1 MQRILLIVLLLY
13 LSSLTSCST
22 VVENRG
28 YIFNPEIQEKIS
40 QGMDKSEIISLLGT
54 PSTISESTGLKYY
67 YISNKFLKYAFLNPQ
82 EIERTIQVIS
92 FDEND
97 NVLDIE
103 EYTLK
108 DGRIINY
115 NTNKTIPKGTE
126 VTIIQDL
133 FDNTGR
139 YTSKEAIAGSIF

>member
-1 MQRILLIVLLLY
+1 MQRILLFILLLNM
-13 LSSLTSCST
+13 TSCST

-40 QGMDKSEIISLLGT
+40 QGMDKTEIISLLGT
-54 PSTISESTGLKYY
+54 PSTVSESTGLKYY
-67 YISNKFLKYAFLNPQ
+67 YISNKFFKYAFLNPQ

-97 NVLDIE
+97 NVRNIE
-103 EYTLK
+103 EYTMK
-108 DGRIINY
+108 DGRVINY
-115 NTNKTIPKGTE
+115 NKDKTLPNGTE

-139 YTSKEAIAGSIF
+139 YTNPEAIAGSIF

>member
-1 MQRILLIVLLLY
+1 M
-13 LSSLTSCST
+13 TSCST

-40 QGMDKSEIISLLGT
+40 QGMDKTEIISLLGT
-54 PSTISESTGLKYY
+54 PSTVSESTGLKYY
-67 YISNKFLKYAFLNPQ
+67 YISNKFFKYAFLNPQ

-97 NVLDIE
+97 NVRNIE
-103 EYTLK
+103 EYTMK
-108 DGRIINY
+108 DGRVINY
-115 NTNKTIPKGTE
+115 NKDKTLPNGTE

-139 YTSKEAIAGSIF
+139 YTNAEAIAGSIF

>member
-1 MQRILLIVLLLY
+1 MYRILLIIIILNI
-13 LSSLTSCST
+13 TSCST

-82 EIERTIQVIS
+82 EIERTVQVIS
-92 FDEND
+92 FDENE
-97 NVLDIE
+97 NVKDIE

-108 DGRIINY
+108 DGRIIVY
-115 NTNKTIPKGTE
+115 NNDKTIPKGTE
-126 VTIIQDL
+126 ATIIQDL

>member
-1 MQRILLIVLLLY
+1 MYRILLIIIILNI
-13 LSSLTSCST
+13 TSCST

-40 QGMDKSEIISLLGT
+40 QGMDKTEIISLLGT
-54 PSTISESTGLKYY
+54 PSTVSESTGLKYY
-67 YISNKFLKYAFLNPQ
+67 YISNKFFKYAFLNPQ

-97 NVLDIE
+97 NVRNIE
-103 EYTLK
+103 EYTMK
-108 DGRIINY
+108 DGRVINY
-115 NTNKTIPKGTE
+115 NKDKTLPNGTE

-139 YTSKEAIAGSIF
+139 YTNAEAIAGSIF

>member
-1 MQRILLIVLLLY
+1 M
-13 LSSLTSCST
+13 TSCST

-54 PSTISESTGLKYY
+54 PSTVSESTGLKYY
-67 YISNKFLKYAFLNPQ
+67 YISNKFFKYAFLNPQ

-97 NVLDIE
+97 NVRNIE
-103 EYTLK
+103 EYTMK
-108 DGRIINY
+108 DGRVINY
-115 NTNKTIPKGTE
+115 NKDKTLPNGTE

-139 YTSKEAIAGSIF
+139 YTNAEAIAGSIF

>member
-1 MQRILLIVLLLY
+1 MYRILLIIIILNI
-13 LSSLTSCST
+13 TSCST

-28 YIFNPEIQEKIS
+28 YIFNPETQEKIS

-92 FDEND
+92 FDENE
-97 NVLDIE
+97 NVKDIE

-108 DGRIINY
+108 DGRIIVY
-115 NTNKTIPKGTE
+115 NNDKTIPKGTE
-126 VTIIQDL
+126 ATIIQDL

>member
-28 YIFNPEIQEKIS
+28 YIFNPETQEKIS
-40 QGMDKSEIISLLGT
+40 RGMDRSEILSLMGT
-54 PSTISESTGLKYY
+54 PSTISETTGLKYY

-82 EIERTIQVIS
+82 EIERTVQVIS
-92 FDEND
+92 FDKNEN
-97 NVLDIE
+97 VTDIE
-103 EYTLK
+103 EYSLK
-108 DGRIINY
+108 DGKIIKY
-115 NTNKTIPKGTE
+115 NSESTIPKGTE

-139 YTSKEAIAGSIF
+139 YTSSEAIAGSIF

>member
-1 MQRILLIVLLLY
+1 MHRILLIIMILNI
-13 LSSLTSCST
+13 TSCST
-22 VVENRG
+22 VVENKG
-28 YIFNPEIQEKIS
+28 YIFNSELQEKIS
-40 QGMDKSEIISLLGT
+40 KGMDKSEIISLLGT
-54 PSTISESTGLKYY
+54 PSTISESTGLKFY

-92 FDEND
+92 FDENE
-97 NVLDIE
+97 NVKDIE

-108 DGRIINY
+108 DGRIIVY
-115 NTNKTIPKGTE
+115 NNDKTIPKGTE
-126 VTIIQDL
+126 ATIIQDL

>member
-1 MQRILLIVLLLY
+1 MQRILLFILLLNM
-13 LSSLTSCST
+13 TSCST

-54 PSTISESTGLKYY
+54 PSTVSESTGLKYY
-67 YISNKFLKYAFLNPQ
+67 YISNKFFKYAFLNPQ

-97 NVLDIE
+97 NVRNIE
-103 EYTLK
+103 EYTMK
-108 DGRIINY
+108 DGRVINY
-115 NTNKTIPKGTE
+115 NKDKTLPNGTE

-139 YTSKEAIAGSIF
+139 YTNAEAIAGSIF

>member
-1 MQRILLIVLLLY
+1 MYRILLIIIILNI
-13 LSSLTSCST
+13 TSCST

-92 FDEND
+92 FDENE
-97 NVLDIE
+97 NVKDIE

-108 DGRIINY
+108 DGRIIVY
-115 NTNKTIPKGTE
+115 NSDKTIPKGTE
-126 VTIIQDL
+126 ATIIQDL

>member
-1 MQRILLIVLLLY
+1 MYRILLIIIILNI
-13 LSSLTSCST
+13 TSCST

-92 FDEND
+92 FDENE
-97 NVLDIE
+97 NVKDIE

-108 DGRIINY
+108 DGRIIVY
-115 NTNKTIPKGTE
+115 NNDKTIPKGTE
-126 VTIIQDL
+126 ATIIQDL

>member
-1 MQRILLIVLLLY
+1 MQRILLFILLLNM
-13 LSSLTSCST
+13 TSCST

-40 QGMDKSEIISLLGT
+40 QGMDKTEIISLLGT
-54 PSTISESTGLKYY
+54 PSTVSESTGLKYY
-67 YISNKFLKYAFLNPQ
+67 YISNKFFKYAFLNPQ

-97 NVLDIE
+97 NVRNIE
-103 EYTLK
+103 EYTMK
-108 DGRIINY
+108 DGRVINY
-115 NTNKTIPKGTE
+115 NKDKTLPNGTE

-139 YTSKEAIAGSIF
+139 YTNAEAIAGSIF

>member
-1 MQRILLIVLLLY
+1 MHRILLIIIILNI
-13 LSSLTSCST
+13 TSCST
-22 VVENRG
+22 VVENKG
-28 YIFNPEIQEKIS
+28 YIFNPELQEKIS

-92 FDEND
+92 FDENE
-97 NVLDIE
+97 NVKDIE

-108 DGRIINY
+108 DGRIIVY
-115 NTNKTIPKGTE
+115 NNDKTIPKGTE
-126 VTIIQDL
+126 ATIIQDL
-133 FDNTGR
+133 FKNTGR

>member
-1 MQRILLIVLLLY
+1 MYRILLIIIILNI
-13 LSSLTSCST
+13 TSCST

-40 QGMDKSEIISLLGT
+40 QGMDKTEIISLLGT
-54 PSTISESTGLKYY
+54 PSTVSESTGLKYY
-67 YISNKFLKYAFLNPQ
+67 YISNKFFKYAFLNPQ

-92 FDEND
+92 FDENE
-97 NVLDIE
+97 NVKDIE

-108 DGRIINY
+108 DGRIIVY
-115 NTNKTIPKGTE
+115 NNDKTIPKGTE
-126 VTIIQDL
+126 ATIIQDL

>member
-1 MQRILLIVLLLY
+1 MQRILLFILLLNM
-13 LSSLTSCST
+13 TSCST

-92 FDEND
+92 FDENE
-97 NVLDIE
+97 NVKDIE

-108 DGRIINY
+108 DGRIIVY
-115 NTNKTIPKGTE
+115 NNDKTIPKGTE
-126 VTIIQDL
+126 ATIIQDL

>member
-1 MQRILLIVLLLY
+1 MQRILLFILLLNM
-13 LSSLTSCST
+13 TSCST

-97 NVLDIE
+97 NVRNIE
-103 EYTLK
+103 EYTMK
-108 DGRIINY
+108 DGRVINY
-115 NTNKTIPKGTE
+115 NKDKTLPNGTE

-139 YTSKEAIAGSIF
+139 YTNAEAIAGSIF

>member
-1 MQRILLIVLLLY
+1 MYRILLIIIILNI
-13 LSSLTSCST
+13 TSCST

-40 QGMDKSEIISLLGT
+40 QGMDKSEIISMLGT
-54 PSTISESTGLKYY
+54 PSTVSESTGLKYY
-67 YISNKFLKYAFLNPQ
+67 YISNKFFKYAFLNPQ

-92 FDEND
+92 FDENE
-97 NVLDIE
+97 NVKDIE

-108 DGRIINY
+108 DGRIIVY
-115 NTNKTIPKGTE
+115 NNENTIPKGTE
-126 VTIIQDL
+126 ATIIQDL

>member
-1 MQRILLIVLLLY
+1 MQRILLFILLLNM
-13 LSSLTSCST
+13 TSCST

-40 QGMDKSEIISLLGT
+40 QGMDKTEIISLLGT
-54 PSTISESTGLKYY
+54 PSTVSESTGLKYY
-67 YISNKFLKYAFLNPQ
+67 YISNKFFKYAFLNPQ

-92 FDEND
+92 FDENE
-97 NVLDIE
+97 NVKDIE

-108 DGRIINY
+108 DGRIIVY
-115 NTNKTIPKGTE
+115 NSDKTIPKGTE
-126 VTIIQDL
+126 ATIIQDL

>member
-1 MQRILLIVLLLY
+1 MYRILLIIIILNI
-13 LSSLTSCST
+13 TSCST

-54 PSTISESTGLKYY
+54 PSTVSESTGLKYY
-67 YISNKFLKYAFLNPQ
+67 YISNKFFKYAFLNPQ

-92 FDEND
+92 FDENE
-97 NVLDIE
+97 NVKDIE

-108 DGRIINY
+108 DGRIIVY
-115 NTNKTIPKGTE
+115 NNDKTIPKGTE
-126 VTIIQDL
+126 ATIIQDL

>member
-1 MQRILLIVLLLY
+1 MHRILLIIIILNI
-13 LSSLTSCST
+13 TSCST
-22 VVENRG
+22 VVENKG
-28 YIFNPEIQEKIS
+28 YIFNPELQEKIS

-92 FDEND
+92 FDENE
-97 NVLDIE
+97 NVKDIE

-108 DGRIINY
+108 DGRIIVY
-115 NTNKTIPKGTE
+115 NNDKTIPKGTE
-126 VTIIQDL
+126 ATIIQDL

>member
-1 MQRILLIVLLLY
+1 MQRILLFILLLNM
-13 LSSLTSCST
+13 TSCST
-22 VVENRG
+22 VVENKG
-28 YIFNPEIQEKIS
+28 YIFNAEIQEKIS
-40 QGMDKSEIISLLGT
+40 QGMDKGEIISLLGT
-54 PSTISESTGLKYY
+54 PSTISESTGLKFY

-97 NVLDIE
+97 NVQDIE
-103 EYTLK
+103 EYTMK

-115 NTNKTIPKGTE
+115 NKDKTIPKGTE
-126 VTIIQDL
+126 VTILQDL

-139 YTSKEAIAGSIF
+139 YTSSEAIAGSIF

>member
-1 MQRILLIVLLLY
+1 MYRILLIIIILNI
-13 LSSLTSCST
+13 TSCST

-54 PSTISESTGLKYY
+54 PSTVSESTGLKYY
-67 YISNKFLKYAFLNPQ
+67 YISNKFFKNAFLNPQ

-97 NVLDIE
+97 NVRNIE
-103 EYTLK
+103 EYTMK
-108 DGRIINY
+108 DGRVINY
-115 NTNKTIPKGTE
+115 NKDKTLPNGTE

-139 YTSKEAIAGSIF
+139 YTNAEAIAGSIF

>member
-1 MQRILLIVLLLY
+1 MQRILLFILLLNM
-13 LSSLTSCST
+13 TSCST

-40 QGMDKSEIISLLGT
+40 QGMDKTEIISLLGT

-67 YISNKFLKYAFLNPQ
+67 YISNKFFKYAFLNPQ

-97 NVLDIE
+97 NVRNIE
-103 EYTLK
+103 EYTMK
-108 DGRIINY
+108 DGRVINY
-115 NTNKTIPKGTE
+115 NKDKTLPNGTE

-139 YTSKEAIAGSIF
+139 YTNAEAIAGSIF

>member
-1 MQRILLIVLLLY
+1 MKRILLIILLLN
-13 LSSLTSCST
+13 LTSCST

-28 YIFNPEIQEKIS
+28 YIFNPETQEKIS
-40 QGMDKSEIISLLGT
+40 QGMDRSEILSLMGT
-54 PSTISESTGLKYY
+54 PSTISETTGLKYY
-67 YISNKFLKYAFLNPQ
+67 YISNKFLRYAFLNPQ
-82 EIERTIQVIS
+82 EIERTVQVIS

-115 NTNKTIPKGTE
+115 NTDKTIPKGTE

-139 YTSKEAIAGSIF
+139 YTNKQAIAGSIF

>member
-1 MQRILLIVLLLY
+1 MQRILLFILLLNM
-13 LSSLTSCST
+13 TSCST

-40 QGMDKSEIISLLGT
+40 QGMNKTEIISLLGT
-54 PSTISESTGLKYY
+54 PSTVSESTGLKYY
-67 YISNKFLKYAFLNPQ
+67 YISNKFFKYAFLNPQ

-97 NVLDIE
+97 NVRNIE
-103 EYTLK
+103 EYTMK
-108 DGRIINY
+108 DGRVINY
-115 NTNKTIPKGTE
+115 NKDKTLPNGTE

-139 YTSKEAIAGSIF
+139 YTNAEAIAGSIF

>member
-1 MQRILLIVLLLY
+1 MYRILLIIIILNI
-13 LSSLTSCST
+13 TSCST

-97 NVLDIE
+97 NVRNIE
-103 EYTLK
+103 EYTMK
-108 DGRIINY
+108 DGRVINY
-115 NTNKTIPKGTE
+115 NKDKTLPNGTE

-139 YTSKEAIAGSIF
+139 YTNAEAIAGSIF

>member
-1 MQRILLIVLLLY
+1 MYRILLIIIILNI
-13 LSSLTSCST
+13 TSCST

-92 FDEND
+92 FDESE
-97 NVLDIE
+97 NVKDIE

-108 DGRIINY
+108 DGRIIVY
-115 NTNKTIPKGTE
+115 NSDKTIPKGTE
-126 VTIIQDL
+126 ATIIQDL

>member
-1 MQRILLIVLLLY
+1 MHRILLIILLLN
-13 LSSLTSCST
+13 LTSCST

-28 YIFNPEIQEKIS
+28 YIFNPETQEKIS
-40 QGMDKSEIISLLGT
+40 KGMDRSEILSLMGT
-54 PSTISESTGLKYY
+54 PSTISETTGLKYY
-67 YISNKFLKYAFLNPQ
+67 YISNKFLRYAFLNPQ
-82 EIERTIQVIS
+82 EIERTVQVIS

-115 NTNKTIPKGTE
+115 NTDKTIPKGTE

>member
-1 MQRILLIVLLLY
+1 MHRILLIIIILNI
-13 LSSLTSCST
+13 TSCST
-22 VVENRG
+22 SIENRG

-92 FDEND
+92 FDENE
-97 NVLDIE
+97 NVKDIE

-108 DGRIINY
+108 DGRIIVY
-115 NTNKTIPKGTE
+115 NNDKTIPKGTE
-126 VTIIQDL
+126 ATIIQDL

>member
-1 MQRILLIVLLLY
+1 MQKILLFILLLNM
-13 LSSLTSCST
+13 TSCST

-40 QGMDKSEIISLLGT
+40 QGMDKTEIISLLGT
-54 PSTISESTGLKYY
+54 PSTVSESTGLKYY
-67 YISNKFLKYAFLNPQ
+67 YISNKFFKYAFLNPQ

-97 NVLDIE
+97 NVRNIE
-103 EYTLK
+103 EYTMK
-108 DGRIINY
+108 DGRVINY
-115 NTNKTIPKGTE
+115 NKDKTLPNGTE

-139 YTSKEAIAGSIF
+139 YTNAEAIAGSIF

>member
-1 MQRILLIVLLLY
+1 MQRILLFILLLNM
-13 LSSLTSCST
+13 TSCST

-40 QGMDKSEIISLLGT
+40 QGMDKTEIISLLGT
-54 PSTISESTGLKYY
+54 PSTVSESTGLKYY
-67 YISNKFLKYAFLNPQ
+67 YISNKFFKYAFLNPQ

-97 NVLDIE
+97 NVRNIE
-103 EYTLK
+103 EYTMK
-108 DGRIINY
+108 DGRVINY
-115 NTNKTIPKGTE
+115 NKDKTLPNGTE
-126 VTIIQDL
+126 FTIIQDL

-139 YTSKEAIAGSIF
+139 YTNAEAIAGSIF

>member
-1 MQRILLIVLLLY
+1 MYRILLIIIILNI
-13 LSSLTSCST
+13 TSCST

-92 FDEND
+92 FDENE
-97 NVLDIE
+97 NVKDIE

-108 DGRIINY
+108 DGRIIVY
-115 NTNKTIPKGTE
+115 NNDRTIPKGTE
-126 VTIIQDL
+126 ATIIQDL

>member
-1 MQRILLIVLLLY
+1 MQRILLFILLLNM
-13 LSSLTSCST
+13 TSCST

-92 FDEND
+92 FDENE
-97 NVLDIE
+97 NVKDIE

-108 DGRIINY
+108 DGRIIVY
-115 NTNKTIPKGTE
+115 NSDKTIPKGTE
-126 VTIIQDL
+126 ATIIQDL

>member
-1 MQRILLIVLLLY
+1 MHRILLIIMILNI
-13 LSSLTSCST
+13 TSCST
-22 VVENRG
+22 VVENKG
-28 YIFNPEIQEKIS
+28 YIFNPELQEKIS
-40 QGMDKSEIISLLGT
+40 KGMDKSEIISLLGT

-92 FDEND
+92 FDENE
-97 NVLDIE
+97 NVKDIE

-108 DGRIINY
+108 DGRIIVY
-115 NTNKTIPKGTE
+115 NNDKTIPKGTE
-126 VTIIQDL
+126 ATIIQDL

-139 YTSKEAIAGSIF
+139 YTSNEAIAGSIF

>member
-1 MQRILLIVLLLY
+1 MQRILLIILLLN
-13 LSSLTSCST
+13 LTSCST

-97 NVLDIE
+97 NVRNIE
-103 EYTLK
+103 EYTMK
-108 DGRIINY
+108 DGRVINY
-115 NTNKTIPKGTE
+115 NKDKTLPNGTE

-139 YTSKEAIAGSIF
+139 YTNAEAIAGSIF